1 MKTKRNN
8 YFFDELGKALLTMD
22 IEELKKFFV
31 LINGKEPAVSDEVL
45 EIVMHKT
52 IFHRLDLPLSLRL
65 NSLNWLTARGYNT
78 SID

>member
-8 YFFDELGKALLTMD
+8 YLFDELDKALLTKD

-31 LINGKEPAVSDEVL
+31 MINGEEPAVSDEVL
-45 EIVMHKT
+45 EIVMHKI
-52 IFHRLDLPLSLRL
+52 IFRRYDLPQGLRL
-65 NSLNWLTARGYNT
+65 NSLDWLTARGYNT

>member
-1 MKTKRNN
+1 MRTKRNN
-8 YFFDELGKALLTMD
+8 YFFDELGKALVTQD

-31 LINGKEPAVSDEVL
+31 LISGEEPEVEDEIL

-52 IFHRLDLPLSLRL
+52 IFHRLDLPQSLRL

-78 SID
+78 RIN